1 MVYSKNE
8 KHFYGFFLAI
18 PDYRLK
24 PSSKP
29 IITFEERAAG
39 APEAVKAWFYP
50 GENYGHDFVYPKVKA
65 MELAKANNQPEDVR
79 FSVNFRVGS
88 PDYYALLSGP
98 AGRFRCAPFG
108 IQQGDEAWQRTVSIN
123 APELF
128 LGHQ

>member
-1 MVYSKNE
+1 MGTSKVLRPAVNRAPDT
-8 KHFYGFFLAI
+8 FLPPFSRRI
-18 PDYRLK
+18 QVTD
-24 PSSKP
+24 
-29 IITFEERAAG
+29 
-39 APEAVKAWFYP
+39 
-50 GENYGHDFVYPKVKA
+50 
-65 MELAKANNQPEDVR
+65 PEDVR

>member
-1 MVYSKNE
+1 MLS
-8 KHFYGFFLAI
+8 
-18 PDYRLK
+18 
-24 PSSKP
+24 
-29 IITFEERAAG
+29 
-39 APEAVKAWFYP
+39 EAVNRHIELYRSMGFKYKVQAYMLRSFA
-50 GENYGHDFVYPKVKA
+50 DFAQGRSEEFIQTDSVLKWA
-65 MELAKANNQPEDVR
+65 ASAEDVR

>member
-1 MVYSKNE
+1 MESPPGPLPYS
-8 KHFYGFFLAI
+8 FG
-18 PDYRLK
+18 PPR
-24 PSSKP
+24 
-29 IITFEERAAG
+29 
-39 APEAVKAWFYP
+39 
-50 GENYGHDFVYPKVKA
+50 
-65 MELAKANNQPEDVR
+65 EDVR

>member
-1 MVYSKNE
+1 M
-8 KHFYGFFLAI
+8 
-18 PDYRLK
+18 
-24 PSSKP
+24 
-29 IITFEERAAG
+29 
-39 APEAVKAWFYP
+39 APVA
-50 GENYGHDFVYPKVKA
+50 
-65 MELAKANNQPEDVR
+65 LEDVR